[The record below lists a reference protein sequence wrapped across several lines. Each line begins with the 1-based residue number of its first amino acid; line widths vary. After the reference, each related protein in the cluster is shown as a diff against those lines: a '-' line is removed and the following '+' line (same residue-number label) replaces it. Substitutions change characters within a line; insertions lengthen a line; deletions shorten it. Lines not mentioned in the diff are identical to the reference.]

1 MPFVDDSLE
10 IVLSHSAHSG
20 LGLLL
25 RGVGAGVE
33 ALSNVSD
40 YRTLIHMLFE
50 LNEFAFSQ
58 VSRARSLSTQPV
70 SLHDGIHHAERCV
83 KLGYMSSMLTCL

>member
-1 MPFVDDSLE
+1 MPFVDDGLE
-10 IVLSHSAHSG
+10 MVLSHSAHSG
-20 LGLLL
+20 LGILL

-50 LNEFAFSQ
+50 LNEFAFS
-58 VSRARSLSTQPV
+58 
-70 SLHDGIHHAERCV
+70 
-83 KLGYMSSMLTCL
+83 